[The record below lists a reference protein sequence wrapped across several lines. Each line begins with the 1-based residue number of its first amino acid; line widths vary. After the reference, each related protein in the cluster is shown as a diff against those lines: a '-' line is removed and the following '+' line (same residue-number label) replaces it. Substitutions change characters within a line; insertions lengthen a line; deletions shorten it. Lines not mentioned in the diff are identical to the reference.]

1 MIIGGEITLLTAI
14 GGTAFLI
21 KKFGKSS
28 EPRPAVPVNNNSNV
42 NINNLLSERNLNS
55 DVISNV
61 AERVYNFAN
70 KMSNELGA
78 PLSGNLTNSNN
89 V

>member
-21 KKFGKSS
+21 KKFGKSN
-28 EPRPAVPVNNNSNV
+28 EPKPAVPVNNNSNV
-42 NINNLLSERNLNS
+42 STNNLVSKKNLNA
-55 DVISNV
+55 DVISNM

-78 PLSGNLTNSNN
+78 PLSGNLTNR
-89 V
+89 